1 MTFLKNI
8 FGTSRDFSQIF
19 TDVLKKIDPPPLN
32 FPYPLPS
39 TLLDFWLGSSLFEP
53 EVGQMHLQTFLASGR
68 KPKKPFLI
76 TPLWVMPLTLITRLS
91 IWKVWCFRAKVL
103 SYSSN
108 KLLTNTCKLIIY
120 FNQRSFAC
128 LPSIRVLFIY

>member
-1 MTFLKNI
+1 MAFLKNI

-19 TDVLKKIDPPPLN
+19 KGIFIKFD
-32 FPYPLPS
+32 PLP
-39 TLLDFWLGSSLFEP
+39 LKFSLATALHLPRFLAMFEP

-91 IWKVWCFRAKVL
+91 IWKV
-103 SYSSN
+103 
-108 KLLTNTCKLIIY
+108 
-120 FNQRSFAC
+120 
-128 LPSIRVLFIY
+128 